1 MILPSKIDIQ
11 IIDAKGKPN
20 LLANVLFGLKIFT
33 SKNSYHNYSVF
44 KSNAVGH
51 ITLNKQDII
60 DNTELKWKKNILSAT
75 PTKFELY
82 VWEGKQTDDLINVT
96 KDLVEFYNNTDLI
109 IQDLKRRG
117 ITDENIPHA
126 LEVTNTQ
133 AIEDKIFYEYIKEA
147 VNNSVKMD
155 TEKAKG
161 IWTDSFQ
168 KSYQFIIN

>member
-1 MILPSKIDIQ
+1 M
-11 IIDAKGKPN
+11 
-20 LLANVLFGLKIFT
+20 
-33 SKNSYHNYSVF
+33 
-44 KSNAVGH
+44 
-51 ITLNKQDII
+51 
-60 DNTELKWKKNILSAT
+60 SAT